1 MMLCIPASAS
11 QTLDMQQKSGLLDN
25 DCLVSFLQGKNVPFL
40 NKMTNCATNEK
51 EAGELCRLIASLPG
65 KRYKV

>member
-25 DCLVSFLQGKNVPFL
+25 DCLVSFLQGKNVPFYEGGIMG
-40 NKMTNCATNEK
+40 K
-51 EAGELCRLIASLPG
+51 ILPFLE
-65 KRYKV
+65 RSVFLY